1 RNKLRFC
8 DQTGEKNQQYGKTS
22 APPFRND
29 FKLSANYPLPH
40 GIEVSGVFMSYAGKG
55 NSYTAQDPSL
65 GVYWTVPAS
74 AFPNGQ
80 RTRAV
85 VSAPILLAAGTQT
98 QAPGFNLIPPN
109 TKFEPRWTQLD
120 LSAKRTFR
128 FQRKEIQG
136 QIAIFNALNANTVLQ
151 EVQSFGPSLG
161 QPQNVLQGR
170 LMRLAIL
177 FNF

>member
-1 RNKLRFC
+1 GACL
-8 DQTGEKNQQYGKTS
+8 TI
-22 APPFRND
+22 
-29 FKLSANYPLPH
+29 LP
-40 GIEVSGVFMSYAGKG
+40 GKG
-55 NSYTAQDPSL
+55 SGYAAQDPPC
-65 GVYWTVPAS
+65 GVSGTVPGRE
-74 AFPNGQ
+74 FRNG
-80 RTRAV
+80 RGTRAV
-85 VSAPILLAAGTQT
+85 VSARILLAAGTQT

>member
-1 RNKLRFC
+1 M
-8 DQTGEKNQQYGKTS
+8 S
-22 APPFRND
+22 
-29 FKLSANYPLPH
+29 NYPPKW
-40 GIEVSGVFMSYAGKG
+40 GVEVSGVFISFAGKG

-98 QAPGFNLIPPN
+98 QAPGFNLIAPN
-109 TKFEPRWTQLD
+109 TKFEPRWSQLD

-136 QIAIFNALNANTVLQ
+136 QVAVFNALNANTVLQ
-151 EVQSFGPSLG
+151 EVQAFGTSLG

-170 LMRLAIL
+170 MMRLALL